1 MALSSAARPAP
12 LHNRSHLRRSL
23 VAAGL
28 LAVLIL
34 VWAFYLFPL
43 AWLVMMSLK
52 NEVDIFSKTPTFLFT
67 PTFQHYAADLA
78 NPKFLTAARNSLVV
92 TLASSLLSMG
102 LGSLAAYSLARY
114 RFRFSTTLAV
124 GLILA
129 RMIPPIV
136 FVVPIFLLFNALKL
150 RNTLPGLVLVYS
162 AFNIPFVVW
171 LMRSFFEEVPVE
183 LEQAVLIDG
192 GSRLQA
198 FWYVT
203 MPLAAPGLAATAVF
217 CAIVAWGE
225 FLFALILTGPDTGTL
240 PIHLASFITDR
251 TIEWGGVTSTGVLV
265 ILPLVFFGMLVQRHL
280 IKGLTLGAMK
290 G

>member
-1 MALSSAARPAP
+1 MALSAAAP
-12 LHNRSHLRRSL
+12 RHTRRRHLFS
-23 VAAGL
+23 AGL
-28 LAVLIL
+28 IVVLVV

-52 NEVDIFSKTPTFLFT
+52 NEVDIFSPTPTFIFM
-67 PTFQHYAADLA
+67 PTLQHYAADVI
-78 NPKFLTAARNSLVV
+78 NPKFLTAARNSLIV
-92 TLASSLLSMG
+92 TLFSSLLSMG
-102 LGSLAAYSLARY
+102 LGSLAAYSLARF
-114 RFRFSTTLAV
+114 RFRFSTSLAV

-129 RMIPPIV
+129 RMIPPLV
-136 FVVPIFLLFNALKL
+136 FVVPIFLLFNALAL
-150 RNTLPGLVLVYS
+150 RNTLPGLIIIYT

-183 LEQAVLIDG
+183 LEHAVLIDG

-265 ILPLVFFGMLVQRHL
+265 ILPLVFFGVLVQRHL
-280 IKGLTLGAMK
+280 IRGLTLGAMK

>member
-1 MALSSAARPAP
+1 MPPAMIRSSAAHHR
-12 LHNRSHLRRSL
+12 HLRS
-23 VAAGL
+23 AGL
-28 LAVLIL
+28 LLVLAL
-34 VWAFYLFPL
+34 VWVFYLFPL
-43 AWLVMMSLK
+43 AWLVIMSLK
-52 NEVDIFSKTPTFLFT
+52 NEVDIFSPTPTFIFE
-67 PTFQHYAADLA
+67 PTLQHYAADVA
-78 NPKFLTAARNSLVV
+78 NPKFLNAARNSLIV
-92 TLASSLLSMG
+92 TLFSSMLSMG

-114 RFRFSTTLAV
+114 RFRFNTSLAV

-129 RMIPPIV
+129 RMIPPLV
-136 FVVPIFLLFNALKL
+136 FVVPIFLLFNALAL
-150 RNTLPGLVLVYS
+150 RNTLPGLIIIYT

-183 LEQAVLIDG
+183 LEHAVLIDG

-203 MPLAAPGLAATAVF
+203 MPLTAPGLAATAVF

-265 ILPLVFFGMLVQRHL
+265 ILPLVVFGVLVQRHL
-280 IKGLTLGAMK
+280 IRGLTLGAMK

>member
-1 MALSSAARPAP
+1 MALSAAAP
-12 LHNRSHLRRSL
+12 RHTRRRHLFS
-23 VAAGL
+23 AGL
-28 LAVLIL
+28 IVVLVV

-52 NEVDIFSKTPTFLFT
+52 NEVDIFSPTPTFIFM
-67 PTFQHYAADLA
+67 PTLQHYAADVT
-78 NPKFLTAARNSLVV
+78 NPKFLTAARNSLIV
-92 TLASSLLSMG
+92 TLFSSLLSMG
-102 LGSLAAYSLARY
+102 LGSLAAYSLARF
-114 RFRFSTTLAV
+114 RFRFSTSLAV

-129 RMIPPIV
+129 RMIPPLV
-136 FVVPIFLLFNALKL
+136 FVVPIFLLFNALAL
-150 RNTLPGLVLVYS
+150 RNTLPGLIIIYT

-183 LEQAVLIDG
+183 LEHAVLIDG

>member
-1 MALSSAARPAP
+1 MPPAMI
-12 LHNRSHLRRSL
+12 RSL
-23 VAAGL
+23 AAHHRRLRLTGL
-28 LAVLIL
+28 VVVLVL
-34 VWAFYLFPL
+34 VWVFYLFPL
-43 AWLVMMSLK
+43 AWLVIMSLK
-52 NEVDIFSKTPTFLFT
+52 NEVDIFSPTPTFIFE
-67 PTFQHYAADLA
+67 PTLQHYAADVA
-78 NPKFLTAARNSLVV
+78 NPKFLSAARNSLIV
-92 TLASSLLSMG
+92 TLFSSMLSMG

-114 RFRFSTTLAV
+114 RFRFNTSLAV

-129 RMIPPIV
+129 RMIPPLV
-136 FVVPIFLLFNALKL
+136 FVVPIFLLFNALTL
-150 RNTLPGLVLVYS
+150 RNTLPGLIVIYT

-183 LEQAVLIDG
+183 LEHAVLIDG

-203 MPLAAPGLAATAVF
+203 MPLTAPGLAATAVF

-265 ILPLVFFGMLVQRHL
+265 ILPLVVFGVLVQRHL
-280 IKGLTLGAMK
+280 IRGLTLGAMK